1 MQRKF
6 YDINRYLKSIA
17 NDEEI
22 TCDEII
28 DVSRNSNDIKAKIK
42 MDSLY
47 CALFLFLTTLL
58 SIVVIVFY
66 YFISLSKKIYYHMN
80 NIKIARNKELKK

>member
-28 DVSRNSNDIKAKIK
+28 DISRNSNDIKAKIK
-42 MDSLY
+42 MDSHIL
-47 CALFLFLTTLL
+47 CT
-58 SIVVIVFY
+58 I
-66 YFISLSKKIYYHMN
+66 FISNHIVINSCYCFLLLHKSKQKDILLN
-80 NIKIARNKELKK
+80 E